1 MARVFEWGP
10 GYDLGRDRKSRGL
23 LGVALAAFCFAF
35 VALTPLPVQ
44 AQAQNQ
50 VQIDADAVDTD
61 AGATEAGRAQDALD
75 ALNKAKAAVARAPD
89 REVTYAEILAAPDDI
104 ALNFAYAKSQV
115 RKGRLKSAA
124 TTLERILLIHPE
136 LHEVRL
142 FYALTLIR
150 LDSLESAERELRRLE
165 TLSMEDSLR
174 AELERLR
181 DRIADRRSRWQVSL
195 LTGIGANYDWNV
207 NSVPED
213 RIRLFGGVPANLNDD
228 AARIG
233 DFSFTGFAQWDMAY
247 DPGFQARH
255 QVIGSL
261 LYYIDD
267 QVIHD
272 PLDISSFGVEGGLR
286 LRYPGFTLTPTLGH
300 TVLWLSREQYFSAY
314 KAKLAA
320 EVPLPPDMKLFGD
333 IAYSRERY
341 YEITETTAGPDQ
353 NGPRVD
359 GRVGLEIDLNQQ
371 NRITGIY
378 DFGLKRGKPL
388 HEQRWQHGA
397 KLSHLYLFDHGGFLT
412 SSLKVVQNQ
421 EYRPDPGDEPNRK
434 RRDTTYRLRVGYG
447 APVGRLLDLDWLDP
461 RLERGLAGT
470 VATVTGEL
478 YKNTST
484 IRNFRYVNRRGEFLL
499 TRKWT
504 F

>member
-1 MARVFEWGP
+1 MG
-10 GYDLGRDRKSRGL
+10 RGL
-23 LGVALAAFCFAF
+23 SRPVLAF
-35 VALTPLPVQ
+35 VFAAILGMSAH
-44 AQAQNQ
+44 AQTQNQ
-50 VQIDADAVDTD
+50 SQIDADAVNTD
-61 AGATEAGRAQDALD
+61 AASAETERAQDALD
-75 ALNKAKAAVARAPD
+75 ALEKAKASVAAAPD
-89 REVTYAEILAAPDDI
+89 REVTYGEVLADPDNI

-150 LDSLESAERELRRLE
+150 LDSLESAERELLRLE
-165 TLSMEDSLR
+165 KLSMEDGLR

-247 DPGFQARH
+247 DLGFQARH

-286 LRYPGFTLTPTLGH
+286 LRYPGFTLTPTLGR
-300 TVLWLSREQYFSAY
+300 TVLWLSREQYFTAY

-341 YEITETTAGPDQ
+341 YEITETTSGPDQ
-353 NGPRVD
+353 NGPRID
-359 GRVGLEIDLNQQ
+359 GRVGLEIDLDQR
-371 NRITGIY
+371 NRVTGIY

-388 HEQRWQHGA
+388 HEHRWQHGA

-421 EYRPDPGDEPNRK
+421 EYRPDAGDEPDRK
-434 RRDTTYRLRVGYG
+434 RRDITYRVRVGYG
-447 APVGRLLDLDWLDP
+447 APVGRLLNLDWMEP
-461 RLERGLAGT
+461 RLERALAGT
-470 VATVTGEL
+470 VATVTGEF

-484 IRNFRYVNRRGEFLL
+484 LRNFRYVNRRGELLL